1 MSGKILIVDDER
13 EMLELLSMTF
23 RHKTEYDVIGTTD
36 PVEVPEILEKN
47 DIDVVISDLRMPE
60 IDGIELMDYV
70 RQIDESIP
78 FIVITAYGT
87 IDSAVEAMKKGAFD
101 YITKPFRKEQIIL
114 TVERAMKMHQ
124 LQKENIKLRKQ
135 LEQMQKKQV

>member
-1 MSGKILIVDDER
+1 MI
-13 EMLELLSMTF
+13 T
-23 RHKTEYDVIGTTD
+23 TTD

-47 DIDVVISDLRMPE
+47 NIDVVISDLRMPE

-70 RQIDESIP
+70 KQVDETIP

-87 IDSAVEAMKKGAFD
+87 IESAVEAMKKGAFD

-124 LQKENIKLRKQ
+124 LQKEN
-135 LEQMQKKQV
+135 

>member
-1 MSGKILIVDDER
+1 MPGKILIVDDEK
-13 EMLELLSMTF
+13 EILELLSMTF
-23 RHKTEYDVIGTTD
+23 RHKTDYEVITTTD
-36 PVEVPEILEKN
+36 PVEVPEILGKN
-47 DIDVVISDLRMPE
+47 DIDVAISDLRMPE

-70 RQIDESIP
+70 KQVDETIP

-87 IDSAVEAMKKGAFD
+87 IESAVEAMKKGAFD

-114 TVERAMKMHQ
+114 TVDRAMKMRQ
-124 LQKENIKLRKQ
+124 LQKENIKLKKQ